1 MKLTIRQI
9 VYTLLVSLLFIFSF
23 SSPIYANNLNEATVK
38 SKSEVVYI
46 NLTETGKT
54 EDVYVVNI
62 FDVSHAGKI
71 VDYGNYERVKNLT
84 NIEEIEQQG
93 EKITAEAE
101 EGTFYYQGDLI
112 DTNFPWKFEVT
123 YYLNG
128 KELNPEDLVGEDG
141 KFEINLKVK
150 ENKLSDPLFFE
161 HYMLQITLPFDKERF
176 TNIEADDATIANVG
190 KEQQVTFTTLP
201 NEEAEFTVAGEASSF
216 EFDGIQIAGVPFSFA
231 FEDFD
236 FSEMENDMT
245 TLTDAI
251 KQLHDGV
258 GDLQL
263 GVSQLNDG
271 TEKLRHG
278 SSQFNQGLN
287 TAANSSHRLVD
298 GSAEINK
305 ALKRIDAALANNEI
319 SFDPKDIED
328 LGKAMNEFSNGL
340 EQIATGLK
348 NFQNAYNE
356 AWTHL
361 EGAIES
367 IPDSNITEQRWSE
380 LYVKNVDPQLINEL
394 IEMYQAA
401 LTVKGTY
408 EHTKDAFA
416 ATNTVLNDTHKGIAE
431 IASYLQMMNEELANS
446 FASLQSLEDLEQLMN
461 GLNQLAN
468 QYEAFHNGLVAY
480 TGGVSELAAAYGEID
495 NGIGQLTGGTSELA
509 KGSIQLHD
517 GTGKLYDATKEMPEE
532 LKERIDDMLADYD
545 MSDFIPASFVSK
557 KNDNIE
563 LVQFVFQSEPI
574 KTSDRIVEKE
584 PEKEKKGFWEL
595 LKALFHFN

>member
-93 EKITAEAE
+93 EKIIAEAE

-216 EFDGIQIAGVPFSFA
+216 EFSGIQIAGVPFSFA
-231 FEDFD
+231 FEEFD
-236 FSEMENDMT
+236 FSEMEDDMT